1 MRTALVLAA
10 LFATFAL
17 VGTLDYQAA
26 ASLAGEYAPRTLAV
40 APGDHHAAR

>member
-10 LFATFAL
+10 LFAGFAL

-26 ASLAGEYAPRTLAV
+26 AGLAGEYAPRPLAA
-40 APGDHHAAR
+40 APGARHVAR